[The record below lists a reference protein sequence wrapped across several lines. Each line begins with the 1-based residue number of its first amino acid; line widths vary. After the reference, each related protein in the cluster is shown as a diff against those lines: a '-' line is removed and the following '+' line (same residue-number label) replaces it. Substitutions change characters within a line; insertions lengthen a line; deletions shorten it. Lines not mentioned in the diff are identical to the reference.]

1 MPLPLEPFKY
11 VWKNY
16 GYKRIVRIR
25 SDALSPL
32 DVLKLN
38 STYLKCGNKMDR

>member
-1 MPLPLEPFKY
+1 MPIPPKPFKY
-11 VWKNY
+11 VCRNC
-16 GYKRIVRIR
+16 GYKRIVIIR